1 MDRLEPVAMSGRRLP
16 PGIAYL
22 LLFLVFT
29 STFRVFAT
37 LPLETLHQTLSSVA
51 IISLTLYYIGSVYV
65 DLRASRLTWLDVL
78 MWIFILVNFF
88 AAYQGRVVSASR
100 ITSASWRS
108 DPSCCRSR
116 ACC

>member
-1 MDRLEPVAMSGRRLP
+1 MDRLEPVATSGRRLP

-65 DLRASRLTWLDVL
+65 EPALAIIIAGSTPSNLCGEVSGTSLKARCSR
-78 MWIFILVNFF
+78 
-88 AAYQGRVVSASR
+88 
-100 ITSASWRS
+100 
-108 DPSCCRSR
+108 
-116 ACC
+116 